1 MTDISFTQNRELS
14 WLQFDQRV
22 LEEANDKSVPLLER
36 LRFFS
41 IFDTNLEEFFMVRVG
56 SLTDFKNLKKK
67 PVDNKSGMTSDE
79 QIDAILKECI
89 DLYRKKDQVYNQLV
103 DDLKVNGINL
113 LKVSELSEK
122 DKKYVEYYFNTKIE
136 PILNFQIVDRV
147 HPFPRLPNLA
157 LSVLFSLRKHN
168 DKVSDRVGLIQVP
181 DRIKRYLKINDTTF
195 VFIEDII
202 KEYGYQVFEGYKV
215 ENKYIISLTR
225 NTDISYDDDD
235 FDIDQDFRSYM
246 KTQLKK
252 RKRLHPVRLEVDQ
265 DLSEDS
271 IEFLKAQFDL
281 DKKNIFLTKSL
292 MQPGFL
298 FGLVEDLPE
307 SIINN
312 HTYDKFSPL
321 DSAMVDPNEKMIDQ
335 IEKKDIILS
344 FPYESMDPVI
354 RLLEEA
360 AEDDSV
366 VSIKI
371 TLYRIAEDS
380 KIAKALIKASENGK
394 DVTVLM
400 ELRARFDE
408 DNNLFWSTKLE
419 DAGCKILFGFDNY
432 KTHSKVCLITKV
444 DENENVEY
452 ITQVATGNYNEK
464 TAKLYTD
471 FSFMTASSPIGQ
483 DAKEL
488 FDNIQL
494 GNLEGEYDNLLV
506 SPKSMPEGLDRLI
519 DEQIERQKQ
528 SHDGYIRIKVNSVSD
543 RKLIDKLSEASNAGV
558 HIDMLVRG
566 ICCIL
571 PSIPNRTENIN
582 IYQIVGRFLEHSR
595 VYQFGRDLDAKLYIS
610 SADFMTRNIRNRMEV
625 AVPIYDDE
633 VKKRILDYL
642 DLMFSDDV
650 KIRKLLAN
658 SQYTK
663 VQNVNNIDAQDR
675 LIERAKKRNID
686 IEEERNAY
694 LPSATKNNVSNSLFN
709 FLLAKDICIS
719 DSKSLTA
726 RSPLIIVL
734 HPICFAKST
743 VNPSN

>member
-67 PVDNKSGMTSDE
+67 PIDNKSGMTSDE

-307 SIINN
+307 NIINN
-312 HTYDKFSPL
+312 HTYDKYSPL

-444 DENENVEY
+444 DDNENVEY

-471 FSFMTASSPIGQ
+471 FSFMTASGPIGQ

-571 PSIPNRTENIN
+571 PSIPNRTENVN

-633 VKKRILDYL
+633 VKKRILAYL

-686 IEEERNAY
+686 IEEERNAQKVARRNRIKRNREPMSEDRKKLVSEKSY
-694 LPSATKNNVSNSLFN
+694 LQRIL
-709 FLLAKDICIS
+709 DIFRR
-719 DSKSLTA
+719 K
-726 RSPLIIVL
+726 
-734 HPICFAKST
+734 
-743 VNPSN
+743 

>member
-67 PVDNKSGMTSDE
+67 PIDNKSGMTSDE

-157 LSVLFSLRKHN
+157 LSVLFSLRKDN

-202 KEYGYQVFEGYKV
+202 KEYGYQVFEGYQV

-235 FDIDQDFRSYM
+235 FDIDQDFRTYM

-252 RKRLHPVRLEVDQ
+252 RKRLHPVRIEVDQ

-271 IEFLKAQFDL
+271 IEFLKTQFDL
-281 DKKNIFLTKSL
+281 DKKSIFLTKSL

-298 FGLVEDLPE
+298 FSLVEDLPANT
-307 SIINN
+307 INN
-312 HTYDKFSPL
+312 HTYDKYSPL
-321 DSAMVDPNEKMIDQ
+321 ASAMVDPNEKMIDQ

-444 DENENVEY
+444 DDNENVEY

-471 FSFMTASSPIGQ
+471 FSFMTASGPIGQ

-506 SPKSMPEGLDRLI
+506 SPKSMQEGLARLI

-528 SHDGYIRIKVNSVSD
+528 SHDGYVRIKVNSISD

-571 PSIPNRTENIN
+571 PNIPNRTENIN

-595 VYQFGRDLDAKLYIS
+595 VYQFGSDLDAKLYIS

-663 VQNVNNIDAQDR
+663 VQNVNNIDAQDT

-686 IEEERNAY
+686 IEEERNAQKVASRNRLKRNREPMSEDRKKLVSEKSY
-694 LPSATKNNVSNSLFN
+694 LQRIL
-709 FLLAKDICIS
+709 DIFRR
-719 DSKSLTA
+719 K
-726 RSPLIIVL
+726 
-734 HPICFAKST
+734 
-743 VNPSN
+743 

>member
-67 PVDNKSGMTSDE
+67 PIDNKSGMTSDE

-307 SIINN
+307 NIINN

-444 DENENVEY
+444 DDNENVEY

-471 FSFMTASSPIGQ
+471 FSFMTASGPIGQ

-633 VKKRILDYL
+633 VKKRILAYL

-663 VQNVNNIDAQDR
+663 VQNVNNIDAQDS

-686 IEEERNAY
+686 IEEERNAQKVARRNRLKRNREPMSEDRKKLVSEKSY
-694 LPSATKNNVSNSLFN
+694 LQRIL
-709 FLLAKDICIS
+709 DIFRR
-719 DSKSLTA
+719 K
-726 RSPLIIVL
+726 
-734 HPICFAKST
+734 
-743 VNPSN
+743 

>member
-67 PVDNKSGMTSDE
+67 PIDNKSGMTSDE
-79 QIDAILKECI
+79 QIDAILKECV

-252 RKRLHPVRLEVDQ
+252 RKRLHPVRLEVDK
-265 DLSEDS
+265 DLSEES

-281 DKKNIFLTKSL
+281 DEKNIFLTKSL

-298 FGLVEDLPE
+298 FALVEDLPE
-307 SIINN
+307 NIISN

-444 DENENVEY
+444 DDNENVEY
-452 ITQVATGNYNEK
+452 VTQVATGNYNEK

-471 FSFMTASSPIGQ
+471 FSFMTASGPIGQ

-506 SPKSMPEGLDRLI
+506 SPKSMQEGLARLI

-571 PSIPNRTENIN
+571 PSIPNRTENVN

-686 IEEERNAY
+686 IEEERNAQKVARRNRAKRNREPMSEDRKKLVSEKNY
-694 LPSATKNNVSNSLFN
+694 LQRIL
-709 FLLAKDICIS
+709 DIFRR
-719 DSKSLTA
+719 K
-726 RSPLIIVL
+726 
-734 HPICFAKST
+734 
-743 VNPSN
+743 

>member
-444 DENENVEY
+444 DDNENVEY
-452 ITQVATGNYNEK
+452 VTQVATGNYNEK

-471 FSFMTASSPIGQ
+471 FSFMTASGPIGQ

-506 SPKSMPEGLDRLI
+506 SPKSMQEGLARLI

-528 SHDGYIRIKVNSVSD
+528 SHDGYIRIKVNSISD

-686 IEEERNAY
+686 IEEERNAQKVARRNRAKRNREPMSEDRKKLVSEKNY
-694 LPSATKNNVSNSLFN
+694 LQRIL
-709 FLLAKDICIS
+709 DIFRR
-719 DSKSLTA
+719 K
-726 RSPLIIVL
+726 
-734 HPICFAKST
+734 
-743 VNPSN
+743 

>member
-36 LRFFS
+36 LRFFF

-195 VFIEDII
+195 VFVEDII
-202 KEYGYQVFEGYKV
+202 KEYGYQVFEGYTV

-225 NTDISYDDDD
+225 NTDIAYDDDD

-307 SIINN
+307 NIINN

-444 DENENVEY
+444 DDNENVEY

-471 FSFMTASSPIGQ
+471 FSFMTASGPIGQ

-528 SHDGYIRIKVNSVSD
+528 SHNGYIRIKVNSVSD

-571 PSIPNRTENIN
+571 PSIPNRTENVN

-633 VKKRILDYL
+633 VKKRILAYL

-663 VQNVNNIDAQDR
+663 VQNVNNIDAQDT

-686 IEEERNAY
+686 IEEERNAQKVARRNRLKRNREPMSEDRKKLVSEKSY
-694 LPSATKNNVSNSLFN
+694 LQRIL
-709 FLLAKDICIS
+709 DIFRR
-719 DSKSLTA
+719 K
-726 RSPLIIVL
+726 
-734 HPICFAKST
+734 
-743 VNPSN
+743 

>member
-1 MTDISFTQNRELS
+1 M
-14 WLQFDQRV
+14 
-22 LEEANDKSVPLLER
+22 
-36 LRFFS
+36 
-41 IFDTNLEEFFMVRVG
+41 
-56 SLTDFKNLKKK
+56 
-67 PVDNKSGMTSDE
+67 
-79 QIDAILKECI
+79 
-89 DLYRKKDQVYNQLV
+89 YRKKDQVYNQLV

-252 RKRLHPVRLEVDQ
+252 RKRLHPVRIEVDQ

-298 FGLVEDLPE
+298 FGLVEDLPDH
-307 SIINN
+307 IINN

-354 RLLEEA
+354 RLLEQA

-444 DENENVEY
+444 DDNENVEY

-471 FSFMTASSPIGQ
+471 FSFMTASGPIGQ

-571 PSIPNRTENIN
+571 PNIPNRTENVN

-595 VYQFGRDLDAKLYIS
+595 VYQFGRDLDCKLYIS

-663 VQNVNNIDAQDR
+663 VQNVNNIDAQDT
-675 LIERAKKRNID
+675 LIERAKKRNLD
-686 IEEERNAY
+686 IEEERNAQKVARRNRLKRNREPMSEDRKKLVSEKSY
-694 LPSATKNNVSNSLFN
+694 LQRIL
-709 FLLAKDICIS
+709 DIFRR
-719 DSKSLTA
+719 K
-726 RSPLIIVL
+726 
-734 HPICFAKST
+734 
-743 VNPSN
+743 

>member
-265 DLSEDS
+265 DLSEES

-307 SIINN
+307 NIINN
-312 HTYDKFSPL
+312 HTYDKYSPL

-444 DENENVEY
+444 DDNENVEY

-471 FSFMTASSPIGQ
+471 FSFMTASGPIGQ

-571 PSIPNRTENIN
+571 PSIPNRTENVN

-633 VKKRILDYL
+633 VKKRILAYL

-663 VQNVNNIDAQDR
+663 VQNVNNIDAQDT

-686 IEEERNAY
+686 IEEERNAQKVARRNRTKRNREPMSEDRKKLVSEKSY
-694 LPSATKNNVSNSLFN
+694 LQRIL
-709 FLLAKDICIS
+709 DIFRR
-719 DSKSLTA
+719 K
-726 RSPLIIVL
+726 
-734 HPICFAKST
+734 
-743 VNPSN
+743 